1 MNTGYL
7 IWFAILVV
15 VVGAALAWM
24 AVGEVPEIPIDP
36 EPASEP
42 PGEDRV
48 AEPTLGDG
56 HE

>member
-24 AVGEVPEIPIDP
+24 AVGEVPEIPIEP
-36 EPASEP
+36 ETASERA
-42 PGEDRV
+42 GEDRV
-48 AEPTLGDG
+48 AEPT
-56 HE
+56 